1 MEKLSFGETATLAN
15 DEEYTCFSRIE
26 KDGKDYVFLMSNTE
40 PVSVKIAEQNLVD
53 DELTLTMVSDVET
66 KKELLKIYKK
76 SFAGSVER
84 RMS

>member
-15 DEEYTCFSRIE
+15 NEEYTCFSRIE
-26 KDGKDYVFLMSNTE
+26 RDGKDYVFLMSNTE
-40 PVSVKIAEQNLVD
+40 PVAVKIAEQHLVN

-66 KKELLKIYKK
+66 KRELLKIYKN
-76 SFAGSVER
+76 SFADSVER